1 MAGFLGRKVNL
12 TWGGSAVLGIRE
24 KGVTI
29 NGEPIDVT
37 SDDDNGWRELLAEA
51 GEHSVDISISG
62 VTKDDV
68 FLTDLFAGN
77 VQKEVELTWPNGKVL
92 TGLFHLGTT
101 SQTMPYKEATTF
113 EATLSSTGEVT
124 YTTGAAT

>member
-1 MAGFLGRKVNL
+1 MPGYLGRKVNL

-37 SDDDNGWRELLAEA
+37 SDDDNGWRKLLTEA

-68 FLTDLFAGN
+68 FLRL
-77 VQKEVELTWPNGKVL
+77 
-92 TGLFHLGTT
+92 
-101 SQTMPYKEATTF
+101 
-113 EATLSSTGEVT
+113 
-124 YTTGAAT
+124 AAA